1 MVSRSYRGIF
11 PRQTESTARHLFRS
25 SACPRVNVCVC
36 LSVCG
41 LVWDLLNYHSQIRD
55 ITVTRILSGE
65 NQTLE
70 ESSCHFNRTC
80 PRTNYLTSTSPPPSI
95 PSLIWL
101 AKVLVILTL
110 KIYCLNIITVC
121 LTLCWLVTRLFTRL
135 HVHVC
140 K

>member
-1 MVSRSYRGIF
+1 MNTDLSGNNSVSILSASLKRPSESRSAVVSRSYRGIF

-41 LVWDLLNYHSQIRD
+41 LVWDLLNYHSQIQD

-70 ESSCHFNRTC
+70 ESSCHFNRTF
-80 PRTNYLTSTSPPPSI
+80 PKTNYLTSTPPPPSI

-101 AKVLVILTL
+101 ARKF
-110 KIYCLNIITVC
+110 
-121 LTLCWLVTRLFTRL
+121 W
-135 HVHVC
+135 
-140 K
+140 